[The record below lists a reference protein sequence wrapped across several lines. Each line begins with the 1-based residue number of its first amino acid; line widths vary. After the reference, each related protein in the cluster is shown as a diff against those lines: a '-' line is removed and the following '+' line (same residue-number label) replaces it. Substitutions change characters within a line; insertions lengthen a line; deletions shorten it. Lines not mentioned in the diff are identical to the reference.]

1 MPLRFSFVKEKE
13 NECKQKESKIEI
25 KRLGKR
31 QVKEIC
37 GFSYDLAHTQIL
49 IH

>member
-13 NECKQKESKIEI
+13 NECKQKESTIEI
-25 KRLGKR
+25 KRGKR

-37 GFSYDLAHTQIL
+37 GF
-49 IH
+49 